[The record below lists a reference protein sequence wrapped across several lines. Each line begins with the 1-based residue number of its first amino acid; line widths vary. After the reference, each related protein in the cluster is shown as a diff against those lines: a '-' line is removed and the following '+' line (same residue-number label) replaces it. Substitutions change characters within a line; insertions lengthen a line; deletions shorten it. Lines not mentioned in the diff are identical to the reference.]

1 MYYYLGMG
9 FNSPEDCPDFGSISI
24 LYVTKQQFYSPEQK
38 TRIYTL
44 LNKDI
49 SKLNNI
55 TNAKNG
61 SYAIVTDTNQLY
73 ILRNGFWVEASQ
85 GGGDEPADLTEIYD
99 ARIGYDDTT
108 YPTLGTA
115 IRTQTSELNSSIVNN
130 TTAIE
135 EVNTL
140 LTTTSQNVTNNT
152 NAITSIN
159 QSLETITT
167 NLSSTVDKAAENS
180 DAITAINNVLTQ
192 QEIDVMNIKVLLMEI
207 VNRLAMIEKTSVAE
221 KSNDYII
228 SWYIQKLSQ

>member
-24 LYVTKQQFYSPEQK
+24 LYVTKHQFYSPEQK

-85 GGGDEPADLTEIYD
+85 GGGGDEPADLTEIYD

-115 IRTQTSELNSSIVNN
+115 IRTQTSELNSSI
-130 TTAIE
+130 I
-135 EVNTL
+135 
-140 LTTTSQNVTNNT
+140 NNT

-167 NLSSTVDKAAENS
+167 DLSSTVDKAAENS
-180 DAITAINNVLTQ
+180 DAITAINNDLTQ
-192 QEIDVMNIKVLLMEI
+192 QEVDIMNIKVLLMEI

>member
-85 GGGDEPADLTEIYD
+85 GGGGDEPADLTEIYD

-115 IRTQTSELNSSIVNN
+115 IRTQTSELNSSI
-130 TTAIE
+130 I
-135 EVNTL
+135 
-140 LTTTSQNVTNNT
+140 NNT